1 MSDHNDQYPPHTGP
15 DTAPA
20 FRGLI
25 VGAVILAIVLAGI
38 VKLTNGH
45 YASAE
50 GAPAAE
56 ATK

>member
-1 MSDHNDQYPPHTGP
+1 MTDHTDQYPPHTGP

-25 VGAVILAIVLAGI
+25 LGAIILGLALVGI
-38 VKLTNGH
+38 VRLTNAH
-45 YASAE
+45 YRHAE
-50 GAPAAE
+50 GATPAE

>member
-1 MSDHNDQYPPHTGP
+1 MTDNDQYPPHSGP

-25 VGAVILAIVLAGI
+25 LGAIILAIVLVGI
-38 VKLTNGH
+38 VELTNAH